1 MFYLLNLVLKHAT
14 NHIQKRWH
22 QFDKKMNLFI
32 KSILFGILILAFS
45 CQNVDENEKPIVI
58 NSILNPE
65 LESEFRKKD
74 LKTLYPKLLTPQ
86 NFDAERD
93 TVLVRKITTFQNE
106 LVNGLE
112 SKKFNWN
119 VAESEISILTRIYF
133 DSIGRIEYFAFKV
146 DNDNVN
152 KQAMEEFKSHLEKNI
167 DNLDL
172 GISRQTKY
180 NHCVNFKLQSEK

>member
-1 MFYLLNLVLKHAT
+1 
-14 NHIQKRWH
+14 
-22 QFDKKMNLFI
+22 MNLFT
-32 KSILFGILILAFS
+32 KSILFGILILAIS
-45 CQNVDENEKPIVI
+45 CQNAKENKKPFVI

-65 LESEFRKKD
+65 LKSEFQKKD

-112 SKKFNWN
+112 SEKLHWN
-119 VAESEISILTRIYF
+119 VEESEISILTRIYF
-133 DSIGRIEYFAFKV
+133 DSIGRIEYFDFKI
-146 DNDNVN
+146 DNDNIN

-167 DNLDL
+167 NNLDL
-172 GISRQTKY
+172 GITRQTKY
-180 NHCVNFKLQSEK
+180 NHCVNFKLKSEK